1 MGGFCDGRTVWS
13 LWFDPTPLRH
23 SALAAE
29 CGCGAGFATVVRI
42 GAVEAFAALGVG
54 RAASLASAVCVIGSD
69 APAASAAVS
78 DVAAACPVALDFGA
92 LGLVTLGLG
101 ALGLP
106 APTARRGACAGGV
119 VAEEALA
126 AAGERRR
133 RESRALVLHGKDE
146 HRGRAARRAAHRAPH
161 RAARPAARTFFA
173 RSLRSRRPAV
183 RILHPRV
190 QPLMFVART
199 PDRGRRARG
208 RPGLVSRRFRILAC
222 EREAHRAACGRMV
235 AGVVHEVECG
245 PFQRHGVAEKR
256 RGLRATDEG
265 LLPHGFEAHA
275 SSIGHAPRRLIARV
289 RPRRGVDALPA
300 HARPAAAG
308 RVDDQAHVR
317 VEPSGA
323 LGCRLGGLAR
333 VEGKP
338 LLLA

>member
-1 MGGFCDGRTVWS
+1 MGGEGDGPGGRSARRGRRRAAAPGERPHDDAKGRRGWRVEAGAPRHSQEARRTARAPPQGRFSNATEPPCALRDVGGDGKPQPVMGGFCDG
-13 LWFDPTPLRH
+13 
-23 SALAAE
+23 
-29 CGCGAGFATVVRI
+29 
-42 GAVEAFAALGVG
+42 
-54 RAASLASAVCVIGSD
+54 CVIRLVPAFPRRS
-69 APAASAAVS
+69 APA
-78 DVAAACPVALDFGA
+78 
-92 LGLVTLGLG
+92 
-101 ALGLP
+101 
-106 APTARRGACAGGV
+106 ARRGACAGGV

-126 AAGERRR
+126 AVGERRR

-317 VEPSGA
+317 VESSGA